1 MTMRKIA
8 MASASLAVSA
18 VAIGSSPAA
27 TANTSDRVV
36 VTMTQSANRSVP
48 DRAIPY
54 RPVPSRKV
62 RKVPQR
68 SQRLERTEPSRSERP
83 KLRRSEGPVL
93 VASLGERLLT
103 FRLNGSTVLSTRV
116 AVGAPESPT
125 PLGRFKVTEKLS
137 GEPYGGVY
145 GCCILAINARQ
156 RRLPA
161 GWTGGNRVAIHGTA
175 ELSSIGQAVT
185 AGCLRVDEHPL
196 RRLMD
201 LVPVGT
207 TVLVLR

>member
-8 MASASLAVSA
+8 VASASMAVSA
-18 VAIGSSPAA
+18 VAICSSLAA
-27 TANTSDRVV
+27 TASPTDRVA

-48 DRAIPY
+48 DRAIPN
-54 RPVPSRKV
+54 RTVPSRKV
-62 RKVPQR
+62 RELPR
-68 SQRLERTEPSRSERP
+68 PSPRLERTVPSRRERP
-83 KLRRSEGPVL
+83 RLRRSEGPVL
-93 VASLGERLLT
+93 VASLSQRLLT
-103 FRLNGSTVLSTRV
+103 FRLNGSTVLSARV

-125 PLGRFKVTEKLS
+125 PLGRFRVREKLS
-137 GEPYGGVY
+137 GVPYGGVY

-161 GWTGGNRVAIHGTA
+161 GWTGGDRVAIHGTPEPA
-175 ELSSIGQAVT
+175 SIGQAIT

-207 TVLVLR
+207 TVLVVR